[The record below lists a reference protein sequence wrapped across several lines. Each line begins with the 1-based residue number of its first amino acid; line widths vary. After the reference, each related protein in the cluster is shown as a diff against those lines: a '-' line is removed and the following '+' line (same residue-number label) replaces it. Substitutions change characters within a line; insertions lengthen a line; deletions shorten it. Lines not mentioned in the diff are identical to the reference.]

1 MSNQV
6 SANRGVPAVKL
17 PSVREPGDPAWP
29 EVRGP
34 ACAGEGRGGGTGDG
48 GRGETG
54 GAGSEEGRPV
64 EPDPGEE
71 RQYLC
76 GDGEGNRLRGEVG
89 RRSKPTGIG
98 WWRVELELDK
108 SQMRSSSSEP
118 LAGAEVKREVPP
130 DPDSKM
136 LRGSTSLGEGKVGI
150 SATEAVDQLRS
161 SFGDQR
167 PPALSGMR
175 SGYREGFFSPSGHF
189 VEKQRSPT
197 HSSQLIRKAFSV
209 SSTKKPRDI
218 DRFVQAS
225 DLVERVNK
233 LSRQKSGGFFDMS
246 GVEFSGNCPLCEL
259 ECHCLGPS
267 CLQRKGISD
276 IVYFDITVDDIMH
289 RSFWCQQ

>member
-1 MSNQV
+1 M
-6 SANRGVPAVKL
+6 K
-17 PSVREPGDPAWP
+17 
-29 EVRGP
+29 
-34 ACAGEGRGGGTGDG
+34 
-48 GRGETG
+48 
-54 GAGSEEGRPV
+54 
-64 EPDPGEE
+64 E
-71 RQYLC
+71 R
-76 GDGEGNRLRGEVG
+76 
-89 RRSKPTGIG
+89 
-98 WWRVELELDK
+98 
-108 SQMRSSSSEP
+108 
-118 LAGAEVKREVPP
+118 LA
-130 DPDSKM
+130 
-136 LRGSTSLGEGKVGI
+136 
-150 SATEAVDQLRS
+150 ATEAVDQLRS

-197 HSSQLIRKAFSV
+197 HSSQLIRKAVPV

-246 GVEFSGNCPLCEL
+246 GVEFSGDCPLCEL